1 MKNIVK
7 TLSVALAFTLF
18 VWAGN
23 VLAQGSM
30 NSQDAF
36 SIAFN
41 KVADAFVGAKQI
53 LFVIGGFGLIAIAF
67 LAIFGKINW
76 KWFTGLLVGLAIV
89 AAAGMIVTYA
99 TGETDWGLDVTGD
112 TFEDAAGF

>member
-18 VWAGN
+18 VWAGDA
-23 VLAQGSM
+23 LAQTT
-30 NSQDAF
+30 SQDAF
-36 SIAFN
+36 SIAFG
-41 KVADAFVGAKQI
+41 KVADAFLGAKQI

-99 TGETDWGLDVTGD
+99 TGEDSWDAVTDD
-112 TFEDAAGF
+112 TFQYSAGF